1 MGLIKNIR
9 RRWTEPVEF
18 VENRG
23 AFGSL
28 ANPSNEF
35 IQFMSGGQTSDA
47 GVVVSP
53 EMALKNMGLYAA
65 ITTIVEPLSH
75 MPIPLIEIDGDNRI
89 KRKDHPVHKLLNA
102 VFNDEHHS
110 MEGREMLF
118 GHYLLR
124 GNAFAQILRTRSG
137 KPAQLWVL
145 HPDRMRVERRS
156 GQLFYIYTTATG
168 SEVVLPKSDI
178 LHLRNLTNSDGLLGV
193 GFIQLAGNA
202 LGLSVAT
209 EKYASKLYQQGARPS
224 GVIKHPAKLGD
235 KTMDRLRKQFTELY
249 AGIENYGK
257 MAILEEG
264 MEWQKLGLSAEEAQ
278 IMQSRKFQIEEIARG
293 LRVPGHKVGLLDK
306 ATFSNIEHQ
315 NLEFIVFTLMG
326 HARRFEYTVVRDLLS
341 EQERGILEPKYNFN
355 SLSRGDIKTRSEAYA
370 IGRQWGWLSADD
382 IRELE
387 DQDPLPDGQG
397 KIYLIPL
404 NMVDAKR
411 AQDVQDAGAAEP
423 APAQDPQGRKVKEDN
438 FRPAIRQ
445 AFMVTLIDGCDRLV
459 RKEVKAIGNILKSS
473 SLRGTP
479 EDFRKKAEAFYQ
491 ELERDAVQIFESLG
505 ESVGFMLAE
514 SEVDRR
520 AVKQKTLDAALE
532 QLRLDRDAILL
543 QDFSRP
549 EEAYRRI
556 SGELDTFATTKTKA
570 LADKVIEA
578 INVDAQEVL
587 NKCA

>member
-1 MGLIKNIR
+1 MGLIRNIR
-9 RRWTEPVEF
+9 KRWTEPIEF
-18 VENRG
+18 VESR
-23 AFGSL
+23 AFGSV

-35 IQFMSGGQTSDA
+35 VQFMSGGQATDA

-53 EMALKNMGLYAA
+53 EVALKNMGLYAA
-65 ITTIVEPLSH
+65 ISTIVEPLSH
-75 MPIPLIEIDGDNRI
+75 MPIPLIEVDGDKRV

-102 VFNDEHHS
+102 VFNDEHHA
-110 MEGREMLF
+110 MEGREMLL

-124 GNAFAQILRTRSG
+124 GNAFGQILRSRNG
-137 KPAQLWVL
+137 KPAQIWVL
-145 HPDRMRVERRS
+145 HPDRMRIERRD

-168 SEVVLPKSDI
+168 SEVTLPKRDI

-235 KTMDRLRKQFTELY
+235 KALDRLRKQFTELY
-249 AGIENYGK
+249 AGLENYGK

-326 HARRFEYTVVRDLLS
+326 HARRFEYTIIRDLLD
-341 EQERGILEPKYNFN
+341 EKERGILEPKYNFN

-370 IGRQWGWLSADD
+370 IGRQWGWMSADD

-387 DQDPLPDGQG
+387 DLDPLPDGQG

-404 NMVDAKR
+404 NMVDAKK
-411 AQDVQDAGAAEP
+411 AQDVQDVKDAKP
-423 APAQDPQGRKVKEDN
+423 APAQDPGVRKIGEGN

-445 AFMVTLIDGCDRLV
+445 AFMVTLVDGCDRLV
-459 RKEVKAIGNILKSS
+459 RKEVKALSNILKSS

-491 ELERDAVQIFESLG
+491 EFERDALQVFGSLG

-514 SEVDRR
+514 SEGDRH
-520 AVKQKTLDAALE
+520 AVKQKTITAALE
-532 QLRLDRDAILL
+532 QIRLDRDAIIL
-543 QDFSRP
+543 QDFSKP

-556 SGELDTFATTKTKA
+556 SAEVEGFSAAKTRK
-570 LADKVIEA
+570 LADIVIGA

-587 NKCA
+587 NQCA